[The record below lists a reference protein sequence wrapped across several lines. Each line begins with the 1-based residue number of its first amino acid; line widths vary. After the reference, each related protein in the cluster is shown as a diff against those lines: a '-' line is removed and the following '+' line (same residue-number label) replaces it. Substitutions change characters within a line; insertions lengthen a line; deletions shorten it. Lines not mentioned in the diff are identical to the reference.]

1 MLGTSNDK
9 SSVNGQSENARS
21 QPSEASRRERPL
33 STLPVVFTVMGDRA
47 KITGNFE
54 IANSIQI
61 ECEIEGKLKVG
72 RKLIVGQNG
81 VVNAD
86 VQTVDAVI
94 EGQYEGHLK
103 ASGSVEIMTGARVT
117 GTIETDSI
125 VIARG
130 AFFNGSVH
138 GLLDEDAD
146 RSPIDRLDPALV
158 TPGSNS
164 S

>member
-1 MLGTSNDK
+1 MLGTRNDK
-9 SSVNGQSENARS
+9 SSVNGQSENVRS
-21 QPSEASRRERPL
+21 EPSEAPRRERPL

-94 EGQYEGHLK
+94 EGRYEGNLK
-103 ASGSVEIMTGARVT
+103 ASGSVEIMGTGRVT

-130 AFFNGSVH
+130 AFFKGSVQQVS
-138 GLLDEDAD
+138 GSPPRV
-146 RSPIDRLDPALV
+146 RSRTLR
-158 TPGSNS
+158 
-164 S
+164 